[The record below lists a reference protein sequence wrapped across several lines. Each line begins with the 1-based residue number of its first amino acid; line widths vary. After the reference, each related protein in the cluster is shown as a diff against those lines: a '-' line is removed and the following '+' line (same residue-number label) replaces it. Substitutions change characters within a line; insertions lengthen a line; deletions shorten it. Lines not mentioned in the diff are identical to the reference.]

1 MKKRYFY
8 TRARRFLCLVMALL
22 LLWPQTVTAGGHITA
37 AEKSYTVTQGG
48 MLRVPLDEVFSDA
61 AGHTLTYSV
70 VKDGGN
76 QSTTAI
82 SGSTY
87 FFTSRTVG
95 EYAPVLAASCGQE
108 RAEITLHI
116 TVEAAEDGDPRQYN
130 YDETP
135 AEAVTVYVTVSS
147 DGVPLMG
154 EDGTWLMG
162 LPVTVPYFDLA
173 DYGLQDLY
181 RCATRDGKGGY
192 VDGTVIERPTALHLY
207 IYLLERYYMGL
218 PEEKCGKGRT
228 SGLFDYDEKD
238 REVMNINGD
247 VAYESYANALE
258 LTGSSTSIYMKQF
271 WGHDENLMYYRNHMY
286 PLMDAGWGSTCD
298 YILLSDGD
306 TIDVAMF
313 KDWNF
318 YTIGAFC
325 FFHEDSYTATAG
337 KPLTV
342 QTQKCDTKP
351 VAEGQSEMFTPI
363 DKLTLLVYNDK
374 LECMNGDVAIEDAGD
389 GSYTLTFAQPGEYYL
404 LAVDPIAGENG
415 ACYAPAVARV
425 TVRDAGAAPE
435 TGDVNG
441 NGEVN
446 AQDMQ
451 ALFGHL
457 CGESPLTGELLT
469 AADVNGDGAVDIL
482 DYQALYTRLLS
493 TGKLNT

>member
-1 MKKRYFY
+1 M
-8 TRARRFLCLVMALL
+8 RAHDIRSGLRGLLCLVTALL
-22 LLWPQTVTAGGHITA
+22 MLWPQTVTAGGHITA
-37 AEKSYTVTQGG
+37 EEKSYTVTQGG
-48 MLRVPLDEVFSDA
+48 MLRVPLDEVFSDT

-95 EYAPVLAASCGQE
+95 EYAPVLAAVCGQE

-116 TVEAAEDGDPRQYN
+116 IVEAAEDGDPGQYG

-135 AEAVTVYVTVSS
+135 AGEVTVYVTVSS
-147 DGVPLMG
+147 DGVPLIG

-181 RCATRDGKGGY
+181 RCATQNGKGGY

-218 PEEKCGKGRT
+218 PEEDCGKGT
-228 SGLFDYDEKD
+228 SGLLKYDEKD
-238 REVMNINGD
+238 RAVRNINGET
-247 VAYESYANALE
+247 AYESYANALE

-306 TIDVAMF
+306 TIDAAMF
-313 KDWNF
+313 SDWNF
-318 YTIGAFC
+318 YTTGAFC
-325 FFHEDSYTATAG
+325 FFHKDSYTATAG

-351 VAEGQSEMFTPI
+351 VAEGKSEMFAPI
-363 DKLTLLVYNDK
+363 DKLSLSVYNDE
-374 LECMNGDVAIEDAGD
+374 LEYMNGDVSIEEAGS
-389 GSYTLTFAQPGEYYL
+389 GSYTLIFDRPGEYYL
-404 LAVDPIAGENG
+404 LAVDPIAGEIG
-415 ACYAPAVARV
+415 ACCAPAVARV

-441 NGEVN
+441 DGTVDV
-446 AQDMQ
+446 QDMQ
-451 ALFGHL
+451 ALFAHL
-457 CGESPLTGELLT
+457 CGESTLTDELLT

-493 TGKLNT
+493 TEKN

>member
-1 MKKRYFY
+1 MREHRHIYKRL
-8 TRARRFLCLVMALL
+8 RGFLCLVMALL
-22 LLWPQTVTAGGHITA
+22 MLWPQTVMADGHITA

-48 MLRVPLDEVFSDA
+48 MIKIPLKEIFTDGE
-61 AGHTLTYSV
+61 GHTLTYSV
-70 VKDGGN
+70 VKDDGN
-76 QSTTAI
+76 QATTSI
-82 SGSTY
+82 SGGTY

-95 EYAPVLAASCGQE
+95 EYAPVVAASCGQDRVE
-108 RAEITLHI
+108 ATLHI
-116 TVEAAEDGDPRQYN
+116 TVEAAEDGDPRQYG

-135 AEAVTVYVTVSS
+135 AGQVTVYVTVSS

-154 EDGTWLMG
+154 EDGTWLMD

-181 RCATRDGKGGY
+181 RYGTQNGKGSY
-192 VDGTVIERPTALHLY
+192 VGGTVIERPTALHLY
-207 IYLLERYYMGL
+207 IYLIEHYYMGL
-218 PEEKCGKGRT
+218 PEEDCGKGT
-228 SGLFDYDEKD
+228 SGLFDYDEKE
-238 REVMNINGD
+238 RAVMNINGET
-247 VAYESYANALE
+247 AYESYANALQ
-258 LTGSSTSIYMKQF
+258 LTGGSTSIYMKNF
-271 WGHDENLMYYRNHMY
+271 WGHDENLMYYRNHMF

-313 KDWNF
+313 SDWNF
-318 YTIGAFC
+318 YTVGAFC
-325 FFHEDSYTATAG
+325 FFHEDSYTVTAG

-351 VAEGQSEMFTPI
+351 VAEGQSEMFAPI
-363 DKLTLLVYNDK
+363 DKLTLSVYNDQ
-374 LECMNGDVAIEDAGD
+374 LECVNGDAAIEDD
-389 GSYTLTFAQPGEYYL
+389 GGGAYTLTFAQPGEYYL

-435 TGDVNG
+435 NGDVNWDG
-441 NGEVN
+441 AVDVK
-446 AQDMQ
+446 DMQ
-451 ALFGHL
+451 ALFAHL

-469 AADVNGDGAVDIL
+469 AADVNGDTAVDIL

-493 TGKLNT
+493 AQKN